1 METMSAGDDIIIRKM
16 TAEDIDQVMV
26 VENDAFTS
34 PWSQD
39 TFKAEV
45 TDNELACYLVVEQQ
59 QQIIGYAGM
68 WLILDEAHVTNIAIL
83 SCCRRSGIGDKLLAA
98 LIQAAKENGAES
110 MTLEVRAANIA
121 AQQLYLKY
129 GFQPYGIRP
138 QYYSDTKE
146 DAIIMWLNEL

>member
-68 WLILDEAHVTNIAIL
+68 WLILDG
-83 SCCRRSGIGDKLLAA
+83 RRSGIGDKLLAA